1 MAAETKAARLRANP
15 GRAIAALLTGLV
27 LTGLAV
33 WHRLDVN
40 QQELDQ
46 AVARQANQIAD
57 RVVERLTL
65 YQYGL
70 RSLRGL
76 WRTVGIDTLT
86 PAQFATYNATRNIT
100 LEFPG
105 ALSFGIVRKVAPEQ
119 VADFT
124 RQAVQEGDNA
134 FAVHGFAPHDG
145 DRYVIR
151 YIEPPGRQ
159 NVAKGL
165 DIASELNR
173 RKAADDALRTGLPQ
187 LTGPITLVQSEGEVR
202 RGFLM
207 VMPVY
212 ASATIP
218 DSDAQ
223 RSGQGVGW
231 TYVSLLIKDVLGD
244 LNWRVTGT
252 QLDIADLTDT
262 PAGTPFYQ
270 QADSPQDTTA
280 LKAYTTERQL
290 FGRTWHIT
298 LTIYPEF
305 AQQLHPTPPGLILAL
320 GVISSLLLAL
330 MVQLLRQ
337 RLLRDITEQKAFN
350 ARAQRLTQ
358 VLESEVNK
366 RTQALQSLDL
376 LLKNILD
383 AATGVSI
390 IATDPERIIRVFN
403 RGAERM
409 LGYTADEVIGRFT
422 PELMHDPDELLKQN
436 QQMADRFGGA
446 FRGIDGYVAQT
457 RHQTEPSV
465 FKCHYR
471 RKDGSYL
478 LVHLVIT
485 VMRDH
490 AQNITGYLGFA
501 IDVSAQRELEINLQ
515 QAKVEAEKA
524 NMAKSAFLA
533 SMSHEI
539 RTPMNAVLGMLQLA
553 AQSGLNPDQ
562 HDFVS
567 RAQTA
572 ATLLLGLL
580 NDILDY
586 SKIEAGKLQ
595 VDEHPFDLEALMRDL
610 GVVLSGNQLHNGVE
624 LIFDMDVQLPQGL
637 VGDSLRLQQVL
648 INLAGNALKFTE
660 AGQVVISVR
669 QLRRSP
675 GRVVIEFA
683 VADSGIG
690 MSAEQL
696 ARIFQAFSQGD
707 ASTARKFGGSGL
719 GLLIC
724 KRLTDLMGSDLRVE
738 SEVGLGSRF
747 WFELDLAIDPGQA
760 AAPPLLPRKLLIV
773 DDHALAGVI
782 LTRNLAQLGWVAERI
797 TDCAQRLAHSFDVLV
812 IDWRV
817 LMLEPAQTLASLREV
832 THLVVLVSAFNRDA
846 ATHALQAAGLTPPL
860 LLTKPLT
867 PRQLARHIADLHP
880 AASPPAPQPATPANR
895 PRRLAGLRLLLVE
908 DNAVN
913 QMVAAGLLKAEGAS
927 VDLADCGVAGVER
940 AVHAQ
945 PPYDLVL
952 MDLRMPDIDGQEATR
967 RIRQTLGAEQ
977 LPIIAMTANV
987 SEQDRE
993 QCLAAGMNEHVGK
1006 PINLERLV
1014 EVIRRF
1020 R

>member
-1 MAAETKAARLRANP
+1 MASDTKAARLRAKP
-15 GRAIAALLTGLV
+15 GWAIAALLAGLT
-27 LTGLAV
+27 LTALAV
-33 WHRLDVN
+33 WQRLDTN
-40 QQELDQ
+40 RQELDE
-46 AVARQANQIAD
+46 AVAQQANQIAD

-76 WRTVGIDTLT
+76 WHTVGLDTLT
-86 PAQFATYNATRNIT
+86 PEQFATYNATRDVA

-105 ALSFGIVRKVAPEQ
+105 ALSFGIVTKVAPGQ

-124 RQAVQEGDNA
+124 RKARAAGDSE
-134 FAVHGFAPHDG
+134 FAIHGFGPHDG
-145 DRYVIR
+145 DLYVIR
-151 YIEPPGRQ
+151 YIEPPGPKNLAQ
-159 NVAKGL
+159 GL
-165 DIASELNR
+165 DIASEPDR
-173 RKAADDALRTGLPQ
+173 HKAADDALSSGLPQ
-187 LTGPITLVQSEGEVR
+187 LTAPVTLVQREGAGR

-212 ASATIP
+212 HTP
-218 DSDAQ
+218 DLPTSNAQ
-223 RSGQGVGW
+223 RRAQGIGW
-231 TYVSLLIKDVLGD
+231 TYVSLLINDVLGD
-244 LNWRVTGT
+244 LNRRSPGTRLEISDVTG
-252 QLDIADLTDT
+252 A
-262 PAGTPFYQ
+262 PPSPPFYEQ
-270 QADSPQDTTA
+270 EPDPQDTVAVGNYSTQ
-280 LKAYTTERQL
+280 RQL
-290 FGRTWHIT
+290 FGRTWCIT
-298 LTIYPEF
+298 LTVYPAF
-305 AQQLHPTPPGLILAL
+305 VRQLHPTAPWLILAV
-320 GVISSLLLAL
+320 GVLSSLLLAL
-330 MVQLLRQ
+330 MVQLLRH

-350 ARAQRLTQ
+350 AQAQQLTQ
-358 VLESEVNK
+358 VLTSEVNQ
-366 RTQALQSLDL
+366 RDQALQSLDL

-390 IATDPERIIRVFN
+390 IATDPDRIIRVFN

-422 PELMHDPDELLKQN
+422 PELMHDADELRVQN
-436 QQMADRFGGA
+436 QLMAARFGEP
-446 FRGIDGYVAQT
+446 FHGIDGYVAQT
-457 RHQTEPSV
+457 RHQAEPQV
-465 FKCHYR
+465 FQCHYR

-478 LVHLVIT
+478 LVHLVVT

-490 AQNITGYLGFA
+490 TEAITGYLGFA
-501 IDVSAQRELEINLQ
+501 IDVSAQRELEISLQ
-515 QAKVEAEKA
+515 KAKVEAEKA

-562 HDFVS
+562 QDFVS

-595 VDEHPFDLEALMRDL
+595 VDEHPFDLEALLRDL
-610 GVVLSGNQLHNGVE
+610 GVVLSGNQPANGVE
-624 LIFDMDVQLPQGL
+624 LIFDIDPQLPQGL
-637 VGDSLRLQQVL
+637 IGDSLRLQQVL

-660 AGQVVISVR
+660 AGHVIISVR
-669 QLRRSP
+669 QVRRSSS
-675 GRVVIEFA
+675 RVCIEFA

-696 ARIFQAFSQGD
+696 ARIFQAFSQGN

-724 KRLTDLMGSDLRVE
+724 KRLTDLMGSQLQVASE
-738 SEVGLGSRF
+738 SGLGSRF
-747 WFELDLAIDPGQA
+747 WFELDLAIDPA
-760 AAPPLLPRKLLIV
+760 RPPLAPLLPLKVLIV
-773 DDHALAGVI
+773 DDNALAGVI
-782 LTRNLAQLGWVAERI
+782 LTRNLEGLGWGAERV
-797 TDCAQRLAHSFDVLV
+797 TECRHLTARAFDVLV
-812 IDWRV
+812 IDWHT
-817 LMLEPAQTLASLREV
+817 LASQTPDTLASLRDVRHQVLLV
-832 THLVVLVSAFNRDA
+832 TAFTRDA
-846 ATHALQAAGLTPPL
+846 ATHALQAAGLPPPL

-880 AASPPAPQPATPANR
+880 AAGPAPAKPTRTLQR
-895 PRRLAGLRLLLVE
+895 PKRLAGLRLLLVE

-927 VDLADCGVAGVER
+927 VDLADCGLAGVER
-940 AVHAQ
+940 AVQAQ

-967 RIRQTLGAEQ
+967 RIRQVINADQ

-1014 EVIRRF
+1014 AVIQQF

>member
-1 MAAETKAARLRANP
+1 MASDTKAARLRANP
-15 GRAIAALLTGLV
+15 GWAIAALLAGLA
-27 LTGLAV
+27 LTALAV
-33 WHRLDVN
+33 WQRLDTN
-40 QQELDQ
+40 QQELDE
-46 AVARQANQIAD
+46 AVAQQANQIAD

-76 WRTVGIDTLT
+76 WHSVGLDVLS
-86 PAQFATYNATRNIT
+86 PAQFAAYNVTRNVT
-100 LEFPG
+100 VEFPG
-105 ALSFGIVRKVAPEQ
+105 ALSFGLVRKVTPAQ
-119 VADFT
+119 LADFT
-124 RQAVQEGDNA
+124 RQAVAAGDSH
-134 FAVHGFAPHDG
+134 FAVHGFGPHDG
-145 DRYVIR
+145 DLYVIR
-151 YIEPPGRQ
+151 YVEPPGPINIAQ
-159 NVAKGL
+159 GL
-165 DIASELNR
+165 DIASEPNR
-173 RKAADDALRTGLPQ
+173 RKAADDALLSGQPQ
-187 LTGPITLVQSEGEVR
+187 LTGPVTLVQSEGEVR

-212 ASATIP
+212 RTPRPP
-218 DSDAQ
+218 DEAAQ
-223 RSGQGVGW
+223 RTAQGVGW
-231 TYVSLLIKDVLGD
+231 SYVSLLIKDVLGD
-244 LNWRVTGT
+244 LNRRSAGTG
-252 QLDIADLTDT
+252 LEISDVTDT
-262 PAGTPFYQ
+262 PPSPPFYQ
-270 QADSPQDTTA
+270 QAPGPQDTVA
-280 LKAYTTERQL
+280 LGRYSTQRQL
-290 FGRTWHIT
+290 FGRTWAIT
-298 LTIYPEF
+298 LTVYPAF
-305 AQQLHPTPPGLILAL
+305 VRQLHPTAPGLILAL
-320 GVISSLLLAL
+320 GLLSSLLLAL
-330 MVQLLRQ
+330 LVQLLRH
-337 RLLRDITEQKAFN
+337 RLLRDITAQKASN
-350 ARAQRLTQ
+350 ARAQQLAQT
-358 VLESEVNK
+358 LESEVNQ
-366 RTQALQSLDL
+366 RTQALQDLDL

-390 IATDPERIIRVFN
+390 IATDPDRIIRVFN

-422 PELMHDPDELLKQN
+422 PELMHDADELRVQN
-436 QQMADRFGGA
+436 QLMAARFGEP
-446 FRGIDGYVAQT
+446 FHGIDGYVAQT
-457 RHQTEPSV
+457 RHQAEPQV
-465 FKCHYR
+465 FQCHYR

-478 LVHLVIT
+478 LVHLVVT

-490 AQNITGYLGFA
+490 TEAITGYLGFA
-501 IDVSAQRELEINLQ
+501 IDVSAQRELEISLQ
-515 QAKVEAEKA
+515 KAKVEAEKA

-562 HDFVS
+562 QDFVS

-595 VDEHPFDLEALMRDL
+595 VDEHPFDLEALLRDL
-610 GVVLSGNQLHNGVE
+610 GVVLSGNQPANGVE
-624 LIFDMDVQLPQGL
+624 LIFDTDPQLPQGL
-637 VGDSLRLQQVL
+637 IGDSLRLQQVL

-660 AGQVVISVR
+660 AGHVIISVR
-669 QLRRSP
+669 QVRRSN
-675 GRVVIEFA
+675 GRVCIEFA

-724 KRLTDLMGSDLRVE
+724 KRLTDLMGSQLRVE
-738 SEVGLGSRF
+738 SESGLGSRF
-747 WFELDLAIDPGQA
+747 WFELDLAIDPAQA
-760 AAPPLLPRKLLIV
+760 PAAPLPALKVLIV
-773 DDHALAGVI
+773 DNNALAGVI
-782 LTRNLAQLGWVAERI
+782 LTRNLEGLGWQAARV
-797 TDCAQRLAHSFDVLV
+797 TDCAQVAAHSFDVLV
-812 IDWRV
+812 IDWQTVANQTAETLTSLQDVRHRV
-817 LMLEPAQTLASLREV
+817 LLV
-832 THLVVLVSAFNRDA
+832 TAFTRDA
-846 ATHALQAAGLTPPL
+846 ATHALQAAGLPPPL

-867 PRQLARHIADLHP
+867 PRQLARHLVDLHP
-880 AASPPAPQPATPANR
+880 AAGPAPVKPASKPGR
-895 PRRLAGLRLLLVE
+895 PKRLAGLRLLLVE

-927 VDLADCGVAGVER
+927 VDLADCGMAGVER
-940 AVHAQ
+940 AVQAQ

-967 RIRQTLGAEQ
+967 RIRQAISAEQ

-1014 EVIRRF
+1014 AVIQQF

>member
-1 MAAETKAARLRANP
+1 MAAEITAARLRSNP
-15 GRAIAALLTGLV
+15 GWAIAALALGLV

-33 WHRLDVN
+33 WQRLDTN
-40 QQELDQ
+40 QQELDE
-46 AVARQANQIAD
+46 AVAQQANQIAD

-76 WRTVGIDTLT
+76 WHTVGVDSLS
-86 PAQFATYNATRNIT
+86 PAQFATYNATRNVV

-105 ALSFGIVRKVAPEQ
+105 ALSFGIVRKISAAQ
-119 VADFT
+119 VANFT
-124 RQAVQEGDNA
+124 QQAVQEGETA
-134 FAVHGFAPHDG
+134 FTVHGFAPHDG
-145 DRYVIR
+145 DVYVIR
-151 YIEPPGRQ
+151 YVQPPGPRNIAQ
-159 NVAKGL
+159 GL
-165 DIASELNR
+165 DIASEPNR
-173 RKAADDALRTGLPQ
+173 RKAADAALLTGEPQ
-187 LTGPITLVQSEGEVR
+187 LTGPVTLVQSEGEVR

-212 ASATIP
+212 QTPTPP
-218 DSDAQ
+218 DGYAQ
-223 RSGQGVGW
+223 RTAQGIGW
-231 TYVSLLIKDVLGD
+231 TYVSLLIKDVLKD
-244 LNWRVTGT
+244 LNWHSAGT
-252 QLDIADLTDT
+252 QLEIADITDT
-262 PAGTPFYQ
+262 SAAPPFYV
-270 QADSPQDTTA
+270 QARSPEDA
-280 LKAYTTERQL
+280 KAVASSSIERQL

-298 LTIYPEF
+298 LTVFPPF
-305 AQQLHPTPPGLILAL
+305 VRQLHPTPPGLILAL
-320 GVISSLLLAL
+320 GLLSSLLLAL
-330 MVQLLRQ
+330 VVQLLRQ
-337 RLLRDITEQKAFN
+337 RLLRDITEQKAHH
-350 ARAQRLTQ
+350 AKTQQLAQ
-358 VLESEVNK
+358 VLESEVNQ

-390 IATDPERIIRVFN
+390 IATDPNRIIRVFN

-409 LGYTADEVIGRFT
+409 LGYSAEEVIGRFT
-422 PELMHDPDELLKQN
+422 PELMHDPDELRAQN
-436 QQMADRFGGA
+436 QQMAARYGGE
-446 FRGIDGYVAQT
+446 FSGIDGYVAQT
-457 RHQTEPSV
+457 RNQAEPSV
-465 FKCHYR
+465 FQCHYR

-478 LVHLVIT
+478 LVHLVVT

-490 AQNITGYLGFA
+490 AQAITGYLGFA

-515 QAKVEAEKA
+515 KAKVEADKA

-553 AQSGLNPDQ
+553 AQSGLNADQ
-562 HDFVS
+562 QDFVS

-595 VDEHPFDLEALMRDL
+595 VDEHPFNLEELLRDL
-610 GVVLSGNQLHNGVE
+610 GVVLSGNQPHNDVE
-624 LIFDMDVQLPQGL
+624 LMFDIDPQLPLGL
-637 VGDSLRLQQVL
+637 IGDSLRLQQVL
-648 INLAGNALKFTE
+648 INLAGNALKFTS

-669 QLRRSP
+669 QVRCSAS
-675 GRVVIEFA
+675 RVGIEFA

-690 MSAEQL
+690 MDAEQL

-724 KRLTDLMGSDLRVE
+724 KRLTDLMGSDLRVD
-738 SEVGLGSRF
+738 SEPGLGSRF
-747 WFELDLAIDPGQA
+747 WFELGLAIDPAQQSA
-760 AAPPLLPRKLLIV
+760 SPLPPLQVLLV
-773 DDHALAGVI
+773 DDNPLAGA
-782 LTRNLAQLGWVAERI
+782 LLKRNLEGLGWAAERI
-797 TDCAQRLAHSFDVLV
+797 TRLDQGFTQAFDVLV
-812 IDWRV
+812 VDWR
-817 LMLEPAQTLASLREV
+817 LLEAQPPPALGPLKAIEQ
-832 THLVVLVSAFNRDA
+832 LVVLVTAFSRDA
-846 ATHALQAAGLTPPL
+846 ATQALHGAGLRPPL

-867 PRQLARHIADLHP
+867 PRQLARHLADLRPAPSQPPAKP
-880 AASPPAPQPATPANR
+880 AAAPAR
-895 PRRLAGLRLLLVE
+895 PKRLAGLRLLLVE

-927 VDLADCGVAGVER
+927 VDLADCGMAGVER
-940 AVHAQ
+940 ALHAQ

-967 RIRQTLGAEQ
+967 RIRQAIPADQ
-977 LPIIAMTANV
+977 LPIVAMTANV